1 MNLIK
6 EKLIEYLMDNPSLT
20 EEADYL
26 PDAERYK
33 IYTEQVIQLTDR
45 EALEQIH
52 ARLEPSEIMDFIEEL
67 VSEVSNEKQRADEA
81 VNMYETTLSDCDA
94 SEEKLNN
101 SLNIA
106 IDYQD
111 MMREAMERHN
121 LGVAGQ
127 WEEFLAHAQAFIN
140 EDL

>member
-45 EALEQIH
+45 EALEQLH
-52 ARLEPSEIMDFIEEL
+52 ASLEPSELMDFIEEL

>member
-6 EKLIEYLMDNPSLT
+6 EKLIEYLMDNSSLT
-20 EEADYL
+20 EEVDYL

-33 IYTEQVIQLTDR
+33 IYKEQVSQLTDR
-45 EALEQIH
+45 EALEQFH
-52 ARLEPSEIMDFIEEL
+52 ASLEPSEIMDFIEEL

-81 VNMYETTLSDCDA
+81 VDLYETALSETKK
-94 SEEKLNN
+94 SEEKLN
-101 SLNIA
+101 SLLNTA
-106 IDYQD
+106 IDYQE
-111 MMREAMERHN
+111 MMKEAIARHN

-127 WEEFLAHAQAFIN
+127 WEEFLAHAQAFID